1 MYQEEWRRV
10 TFESSLLPICKSNR
24 FVGLVDTQDAQ
35 YSRFTRWRSEPKVML
50 PLSGIVK
57 RTKDNVVRFGAL
69 SLCILACRC
78 SDHSGSV
85 WSRACGRPALC
96 RCRASA
102 FCSGSASDTAS
113 ACLC

>member
-1 MYQEEWRRV
+1 MYQEEWSRV

-69 SLCILACRC
+69 SLCILVHVGALTTQRECLEPRL
-78 SDHSGSV
+78 
-85 WSRACGRPALC
+85 WAPRPLQVP
-96 RCRASA
+96 
-102 FCSGSASDTAS
+102 
-113 ACLC
+113 